1 MWGKTQNTAKISD
14 SSWVKRHPLIYRKH
28 MEIRGQQTTNL
39 QGHALESDKQ
49 DVVFETGALVFHRPM
64 NNEVH

>member
-1 MWGKTQNTAKISD
+1 
-14 SSWVKRHPLIYRKH
+14 